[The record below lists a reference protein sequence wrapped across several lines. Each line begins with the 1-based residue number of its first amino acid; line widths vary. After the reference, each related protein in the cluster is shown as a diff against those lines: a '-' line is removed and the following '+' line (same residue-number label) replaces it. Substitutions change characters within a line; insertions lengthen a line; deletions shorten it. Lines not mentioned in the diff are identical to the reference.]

1 MTRTHSLTESSF
13 RRLIRAEARKM
24 LQEAHDPVLQI
35 EWSEED
41 AAVYSEPQG
50 GVVLERWQRLAGVI
64 KG

>member
-1 MTRTHSLTESSF
+1 
-13 RRLIRAEARKM
+13 M